1 MNTNLNPIL
10 NTDSY
15 KCSQYLQYP
24 ENTKFIQSYV
34 SSRVSEEQEIV
45 HMGTALINEYF
56 QNTRITQENINEA
69 ESIITSHGEPFNKK
83 GWQYILD
90 KYDGRLPLIIKA
102 LPDGEVVRGGT
113 PQVTVINEDENLP
126 WLVGYFETEI
136 LRCIWY
142 ASTVATRSR
151 EMKKMIKANMEK
163 TCDTLDKLPFM
174 LHDFGARGVET
185 RESAANGGVSHLVNF
200 MGTDTLQSIERV
212 MQLYNTQEV
221 VGFSIPASEH
231 STITSWTRD
240 NEIDAYR
247 NMVKQF
253 GKKGSMFACVSD
265 SYDIFNAIENIWK
278 ELEPEIIE
286 SGATLIIRPDSG
298 HPVEI
303 VEKCLE
309 VAGETFGFT
318 MNSKGY
324 KMLPN
329 HIRLI
334 QGDGVSLETLNEIL
348 VSMDLNNWSLDN
360 IAFGMGAELLQKVNR
375 DTYKYAM
382 KACAISLTDNKPDSF
397 TPVFKDPVTDRGKK
411 SYKDGFIVDNR
422 LEICNG
428 IKDNFEKVRSRA
440 SL

>member
-1 MNTNLNPIL
+1 MNNPIL

-24 ENTKFIQSYV
+24 ENTKFLQSYV
-34 SSRVSEEQEIV
+34 SSRVSEDQEIV

-56 QNTRITQENINEA
+56 HNTRITQENIDEA
-69 ESIITSHGEPFNKK
+69 EIIITAHGEPFNRK

-90 KYDGRLPLIIKA
+90 KHNGRLPLTIRA
-102 LPDGEVVRGGT
+102 LPDGTVIKGGT

-126 WLVGYFETEI
+126 WLVSYFETEI
-136 LRCIWY
+136 LRCVWY

-151 EMKKMIKANMEK
+151 DIKKIIKKGMGR

-185 RESAANGGVSHLVNF
+185 RGSAANGGVSHLVNF
-200 MGTDTLQSIERV
+200 MGTDTLQSVERI
-212 MQLYNTQEV
+212 MQLYDTNEV

-231 STITSWTRD
+231 STITSWSRA
-240 NEIDAYR
+240 NELDAYR
-247 NMVKQF
+247 NMIKQF

-265 SYDIFNAIENIWK
+265 SYDIFNAIGNIWK

-286 SGATLIIRPDSG
+286 SGSTLVIRPDSG
-298 HPVEI
+298 DPVEM
-303 VEKCLE
+303 VRRCLDL
-309 VAGETFGFT
+309 AGETFGYNLNT
-318 MNSKGY
+318 KGF
-324 KMLPN
+324 KLLPN

-334 QGDGVSLETLNEIL
+334 QGDGCSPETIERIIDD
-348 VSMDLNNWSLDN
+348 MYWGKWSLDN

-382 KACAISLTDNKPDSF
+382 KACAISLTDDKPDSF
-397 TPVFKDPVTDRGKK
+397 TPVFKDPITDKGKK
-411 SYKDGFIVDNR
+411 SYKDGFIVDDR
-422 LEICNG
+422 LKVCNG
-428 IKDNFEKVRSRA
+428 VKDSFKDVRTRA